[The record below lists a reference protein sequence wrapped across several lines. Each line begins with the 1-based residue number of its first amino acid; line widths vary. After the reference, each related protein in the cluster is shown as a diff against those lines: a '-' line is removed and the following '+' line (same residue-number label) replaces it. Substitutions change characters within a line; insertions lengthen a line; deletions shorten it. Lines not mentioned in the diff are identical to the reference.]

1 MPHVPVEQR
10 RSQLVQAAVRVISRD
25 GVAAASTR
33 RIAEEAGASQ
43 ASLHYSFR
51 TKEELLAAVT
61 EYGVEE
67 TRAALE
73 VQPIEA
79 GIGLRPALAQLLT
92 LFRESAL
99 TDRELTVAQYELQL
113 WALHAPAHKGL
124 AGHCYE
130 RFAEELS
137 GVLTTAATPEERGV
151 DTARLARLLMVLTD
165 GTALQLLACGP
176 ELVPDPDP
184 LVLADGL
191 LAAAEQIAER
201 SGSID

>member
-25 GVAAASTR
+25 GVGAASTR

-51 TKEELLAAVT
+51 SKEELLAAVT
-61 EYGVEE
+61 EYAVDA

-73 VQPIEA
+73 VRPIEA
-79 GIGLRPALAQLLT
+79 GIGLRRALAQLLT

-99 TDRELTVAQYELQL
+99 ADRELTVAQYELQL
-113 WALHAPAHKGL
+113 WALHAPAHQGL
-124 AGHCYE
+124 AAHCYE
-130 RFAEELS
+130 RFTEVLA
-137 GVLTTAATPEERGV
+137 GVLATAATPDEHGI
-151 DTARLARLLMVLTD
+151 DTARLARLLMVVTD
-165 GTALQLLACGP
+165 GTAFQLLACGP
-176 ELVPDPDP
+176 DLVPDPDP

-191 LAAAEQIAER
+191 LAAAEQTGE
-201 SGSID
+201 

>member
-51 TKEELLAAVT
+51 SKEELLAAVT
-61 EYGVEE
+61 EYAVDA

-73 VQPIEA
+73 VRPIEA
-79 GIGLRPALAQLLT
+79 GIGLRRALAQLLT

-99 TDRELTVAQYELQL
+99 ADRELTVAQYELQL

-124 AGHCYE
+124 AAHCYE
-130 RFAEELS
+130 RFTEELS
-137 GVLTTAATPEERGV
+137 GVLATAAGPDERGV
-151 DTARLARLLMVLTD
+151 DMDRLARLLMVVTD
-165 GTALQLLACGP
+165 GTAFQLLACGP
-176 ELVPDPDP
+176 DLVPDPDP

-191 LAAAEQIAER
+191 LTAAEQTAQR